1 MGNYHARC
9 GAGEKPEVATPE
21 VYLSLFGQIPDFDAK
36 LATIRKYAISCS
48 IILQAISQ
56 LRVLYKDKW
65 NTIVANCD
73 SKLFLG
79 CDDSETIEWLL
90 KMLGK
95 KTTTVQS
102 MSFQSRGGSESIN
115 KSSIELMTIDQVTM
129 MADDECLVRIRGERP
144 FYGKKYE
151 LEDHPNYNYAHSLQG
166 KFKIPVAKAYEEA
179 KQLRKPLR
187 MRLAEAEDIDDVKD
201 TTVEEKAA
209 AADAPVEKADKK
221 SSVQKN
227 TKDDA
232 RKAAN
237 KARKEKAKEAL
248 KALDEFDNN
257 PPEAVEEDAL
267 MRTMAETLGLTPTMT
282 SEEMDEIAE
291 TLITLQEPP
300 SEDFSYA
307 QA

>member
-9 GAGEKPEVATPE
+9 GAGEKPEVETPE
-21 VYLSLFGQIPDFDAK
+21 AYLSLFGQIPDFDAK

-102 MSFQSRGGSESIN
+102 MSFQSKGGSESIN

-187 MRLAEAEDIDDVKD
+187 MRLAEAEDTIA
-201 TTVEEKAA
+201 EEKKAA
-209 AADAPVEKADKK
+209 TDAQTDKTDKK

-227 TKDDA
+227 TKDNT

-237 KARKEKAKEAL
+237 KARKERAKEAL
-248 KALDEFDNN
+248 EALDEFDNN
-257 PPEAVEEDAL
+257 PPEALEEDVL
-267 MRTMAETLGLTPTMT
+267 MRTMAETLGLTPSMT
-282 SEEMDEIAE
+282 GEEMSEIAE

-307 QA
+307 QV